1 MILSHNYNYIC
12 YCISRGENVSE
23 AKRGR
28 GYVYSIQYHIVWCV
42 KYRHKV
48 LQGKLDVRLKEIL
61 SQIALDN
68 NFIISEMESDE
79 DHVHLLIDCSPQHS
93 IPSMIK
99 ALKGVS
105 ARLLFKEFPD
115 LKKKLWGGNLWNPS
129 YFIATVSENTESQ
142 IREYIQNQKVK

>member
-1 MILSHNYNYIC
+1 M
-12 YCISRGENVSE
+12 
-23 AKRGR
+23 
-28 GYVYSIQYHIVWCV
+28 VWCV

-48 LQGKLDVRLKEIL
+48 LQGKLDVRLKEIW

-68 NFIISEMESDE
+68 NFSISEMKGDE
-79 DHVHLLIDCSPQHS
+79 DHVHLLIECSPQHS

-115 LKKKLWGGNLWNPS
+115 LKEKLWEGNLWNRS

>member
-1 MILSHNYNYIC
+1 M
-12 YCISRGENVSE
+12 SE
-23 AKRGR
+23 VKFGR

-48 LQGKLDVRLKEIL
+48 LQGKLDVRLKEIW

-68 NFIISEMESDE
+68 NFSISEMKSDE
-79 DHVHLLIDCSPQHS
+79 DHVHLLIECSPQHS

-115 LKKKLWGGNLWNPS
+115 LKEKLWEGNLWNRS

-142 IREYIQNQKVK
+142 IREYIRNQKVK